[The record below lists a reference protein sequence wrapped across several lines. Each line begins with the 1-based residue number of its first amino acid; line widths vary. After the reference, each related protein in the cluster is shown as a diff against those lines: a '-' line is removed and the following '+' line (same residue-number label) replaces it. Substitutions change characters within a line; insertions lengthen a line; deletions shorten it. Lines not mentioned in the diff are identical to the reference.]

1 MTKQCGIRAPEDGS
15 TRRHF
20 QPGEGKTG
28 ARGAGEP
35 GGGTRGG
42 SIGRNERVIH
52 PAVQSSKS
60 GSRWGGHGHEDL
72 SFVPRTIHRSSRKA
86 GHCAPAGVVFTGL
99 GSHPGKV
106 TLKGVPAV
114 ECWAGSPLQAHSDG
128 ELHESLKAI
137 FSTSLL
143 SFPGEYIHVFFPSTL
158 RRE

>member
-1 MTKQCGIRAPEDGS
+1 MESELPRTGQRADIFSLEMGRLRRGGPGS
-15 TRRHF
+15 R
-20 QPGEGKTG
+20 
-28 ARGAGEP
+28 

-106 TLKGVPAV
+106 TQKGVPAV

>member
-1 MTKQCGIRAPEDGS
+1 MESELPRTGQRADIFSLEKGRLGRGGPGS
-15 TRRHF
+15 W
-20 QPGEGKTG
+20 
-28 ARGAGEP
+28 

-42 SIGRNERVIH
+42 SIGRIERVIH